1 MNKDLQEL
9 LDSLNSGDHI
19 EAGSKKYNTMLK
31 TSQDALKILDKLN
44 NSYHE
49 QNEIR
54 EIMSE
59 LTGKKV
65 PENITIFTPFYSEFG
80 KNITFGDKVFLN
92 FGCHFQDQGGVHI
105 GDGALLGSNVVLAT
119 INHNMD
125 PNKRADMTQLPIQI
139 GKNVWI
145 GANATIL
152 PGVTVGDGAVVA
164 AGAVVTKD
172 VANNSVVG
180 GVPAK
185 VIKKLEEYH
194 E

>member
-9 LDSLNSGDHI
+9 LDALNSGEQI
-19 EAGSKKYNTMLK
+19 EAGSKKHMTMLK

-59 LTGKKV
+59 LTGKEV
-65 PENITIFTPFYSEFG
+65 PENITILTPFYSEFG
-80 KNITFGDKVFLN
+80 KNITFGNNVFLN
-92 FGCHFQDQGGVHI
+92 FGCHFQDQGGIYI

-125 PNKRADMTQLPIQI
+125 PDKRGDMTQLPIHI

-172 VANNSVVG
+172 VANNCVVG

-185 VIKKLEEYH
+185 VLKKWEKIS
-194 E
+194 

>member
-9 LDSLNSGDHI
+9 LDALNSGEQI
-19 EAGSKKYNTMLK
+19 EAGSKKHKTMLK

-59 LTGKKV
+59 LTGKSV
-65 PENITIFTPFYSEFG
+65 PENVTIFTPFYSEFG
-80 KNITFGDKVFLN
+80 KNITFGNNIFLN
-92 FGCHFQDQGGVHI
+92 FGCHFQDQGGVYI

-125 PNKRADMTQLPIQI
+125 PDKRADMTQLPIHI

-172 VANNSVVG
+172 VANNTVVG

-185 VIKKLEEYH
+185 VIKNGREYH